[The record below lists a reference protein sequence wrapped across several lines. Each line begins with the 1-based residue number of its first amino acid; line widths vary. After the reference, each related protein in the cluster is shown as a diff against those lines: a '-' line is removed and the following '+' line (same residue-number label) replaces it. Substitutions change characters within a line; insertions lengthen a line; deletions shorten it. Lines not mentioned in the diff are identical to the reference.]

1 MDILSFTTIIVMLFL
16 IIGAYLI
23 FTNQVEGRSKI
34 IIIVAVFICFIYI
47 LMNLD
52 MFKSYTETKSSP
64 VDASTIQTVTKVDT
78 TSTSFSLSTWIY
90 ITDWNSGTN
99 KTLFSMTNDIANNP
113 TIVLGPYSN
122 ELVIKYYTVPSSAQ
136 QADWKASANLPVL
149 FKAYTDAR
157 AAWITAS
164 NNERTS
170 TGNYIVNEGTQTIG
184 AVTPSQTPKA
194 ALRTITNAAFVT
206 LKNARRA
213 FDGGTTGQ
221 NGYSTTSTSSYGAVN
236 AGATY
241 NTNLSPSSQTSTT
254 IETSTLYTLNPAT
267 VTDSVNGKDISRWNA
282 LSGGGKLEDTRT
294 LSNNQG
300 SWNITDNTPTNS
312 LETIKIKD
320 ISIQKWVNIVVS
332 FGDNTVDTY
341 INGKLVNS
349 HVSTGSVQ
357 SVSTT
362 AKSSTLSWG
371 GYTGYISSSRYYPRF
386 VSPQEAW
393 DIYKAGFSDNML
405 GNFLNQYNAKFTFSQ
420 NQVEKAS
427 FNII

>member
-23 FTNQVEGRSKI
+23 FTNQVEGRAKI
-34 IIIVAVFICFIYI
+34 IIIVAVFICFLYI
-47 LMNLD
+47 FMNLN

-64 VDASTIQTVTKVDT
+64 VDASTKQTVSKVDT
-78 TSTSFSLSTWIY
+78 TSTSFSLTTWIY
-90 ITDWNSGTN
+90 ITDWDSGN
-99 KTLFSMTNDIANNP
+99 DKTLFSMTNGIANNP
-113 TIVLGPYSN
+113 TITIGPNNN
-122 ELVIKYYTVPSSAQ
+122 ELVIQYYTEPSTAEIDDWSA
-136 QADWKASANLPVL
+136 SRLLPGL

-157 AAWITAS
+157 TAWITAS
-164 NNERTS
+164 NNERTT
-170 TGNYIVNEGTQTIG
+170 TGNYVVESSVDQPTGL
-184 AVTPSQTPKA
+184 VTDAQNPTV
-194 ALRTITNAAFVT
+194 ALKNITDAAFVT

-213 FDGGTTGQ
+213 FDGGTTGE
-221 NGYSTTSTSSYGAVN
+221 NGYLTTVTTSHGDRSNGT
-236 AGATY
+236 TY
-241 NTNLSPSSQTSTT
+241 NTNLTPSSQSVSTSTPPT
-254 IETSTLYTLNPAT
+254 NSKLFASVADT
-267 VTDSVNGKDISRWNA
+267 VNSIALSESNA
-282 LSGGGKLEDTRT
+282 LAGGGKLEDTRT

-300 SWNITDNTPTNS
+300 SWSITNNTPSKS

-341 INGKLVNS
+341 INGKLVDS

-357 SVSTT
+357 VVTIT
-362 AKSSTLSWG
+362 AANSTLSWG
-371 GYTGYISSSRYYPRF
+371 GFTGYISSSRYYPRF
-386 VSPQEAW
+386 LTPQEAW

>member
-1 MDILSFTTIIVMLFL
+1 MDIFSFTTIILMLFI
-16 IIGAYLI
+16 IIGGYLI

-34 IIIVAVFICFIYI
+34 IVIVAVFICFIYI

-52 MFKSYTETKSSP
+52 IFKSYTETKSSP

-113 TIVLGPYSN
+113 TITIGPYSN
-122 ELVIKYYTVPSSAQ
+122 ELVIKYYTSPSTTETD
-136 QADWKASANLPVL
+136 DWSSTTQLPLL
-149 FKAYTDAR
+149 FAAYNTAKQN
-157 AAWITAS
+157 WIIAS
-164 NNERTS
+164 NNERNTNGYYKLTVSS
-170 TGNYIVNEGTQTIG
+170 TLNEDKSANLSGPISTY
-184 AVTPSQTPKA
+184 SA
-194 ALRTITNAAFVT
+194 ATATALTALTNARKAY
-206 LKNARRA
+206 
-213 FDGGTTGQ
+213 DGGNVGI
-221 NGYSTTSTSSYGAVN
+221 
-236 AGATY
+236 GATY
-241 NTNLSPSSQTSTT
+241 NTRIVPSNKNITTQAQDAVGATPAIVEVST
-254 IETSTLYTLNPAT
+254 IIPAT
-267 VTDSVNGKDISRWNA
+267 VTDTLTISGDGIKTNA
-282 LSGGGKLEDTRT
+282 GSGLYKYLNTPTND
-294 LSNNQG
+294 QG
-300 SWNITDNTPTNS
+300 SWAQDSLSVTGTSTNS

-357 SVSTT
+357 LVSTT

-371 GYTGYISSSRYYPRF
+371 GFTGYISSSRYYPRF

-393 DIYKAGFSDNML
+393 NIYKSGFSDNLL